1 LGIIKTKARSR
12 IVDNIVSQVEHE
24 TPYQDDELIQLQVVL
39 YVDSDFIQDS
49 LAHVSGE
56 GEEIDIH
63 LLNDTNKEEES
74 EEEYISS
81 ESDINSDDTNTSLV
95 IHELKVIL

>member
-1 LGIIKTKARSR
+1 LGVIKTKAHGR

-24 TPYQDDELIQLQVVL
+24 TPYQDDELIQLQVML
-39 YVDSDFIQDS
+39 HVDLDFIQDS
-49 LAHVSGE
+49 LAHVSDG

-63 LLNDTNKEEES
+63 LLNDTNIEEES

-81 ESDINSDDTNTSLV
+81 EGDIDSDDTNTSLI
-95 IHELKVIL
+95 IHALKVI